1 MRWTRNLLIAVV
13 LVLVAALV
21 IVVLSPKKLPVEA
34 GTVERGPMQ
43 VTVEA
48 TGKTRVRDRYVVAAP
63 VGGQL
68 HRIELRAGDPVPESK
83 QVASITPISPPLLDA
98 RTRAEAQSRV
108 LVAEAARAEAASV
121 VERAKIA
128 RDHAN
133 RELERVRRL
142 VEGSALADEALDNAQ
157 FAATSA
163 SRELVS
169 AELALE
175 SARRSVE
182 AARSTLTIKASE
194 KGGASQIPV
203 FSPAEGRVLRVL
215 QQSEGPVQAGT
226 PLIEVGD
233 PRALEL
239 VAEVLTLDAVQVRAG
254 AQVMLEQYG
263 GNQPLAGVVRLVE
276 PSAFTK
282 ISALGVEEQ
291 RVNVVID
298 PASDDAWKAL
308 ADGFQAQAR
317 IVVWKAP
324 SVVKIPGS
332 ALFRSGGAWHA
343 FVIDAGRASKRTI
356 QVGHRNEASAEVLQG
371 VAQGDRVVL
380 FPSDKLTD
388 GARVTVR

>member
-21 IVVLSPKKLPVEA
+21 VAVLSPKKLPVEA
-34 GTVERGPMQ
+34 GTVEVGAMQ

-83 QVASITPISPPLLDA
+83 EVAHITPISPPLLDA

-108 LVAEAARAEAASV
+108 LVAEAARAEAASI

-133 RELERVRRL
+133 RELERVRKL
-142 VEGSALADEALDNAQ
+142 VEGNALADEALDNAQ
-157 FAATSA
+157 FAASSA

-169 AELALE
+169 AELGLE

-182 AARSTLTIKASE
+182 AARSTLMIKPSG
-194 KGGASQIPV
+194 KGSGTQIPV
-203 FSPAEGRVLRVL
+203 FSPAGGKVLRVL
-215 QQSEGPVQAGT
+215 QQSEAPVQAGT
-226 PLIEVGD
+226 PLVEVGD
-233 PRALEL
+233 PQALEL

-263 GNQPLAGVVRLVE
+263 GSLALAGVVRMVE

-291 RVNVVID
+291 RVNVIID
-298 PASDDAWKAL
+298 PASEGAWKAL

-317 IVVWKAP
+317 IVVWQAP
-324 SVVKIPGS
+324 SVVKMPAS
-332 ALFRSGGAWHA
+332 ALFRSGGAWQA
-343 FVIDAGRASKRTI
+343 FVINGDRAGKRTI
-356 QVGHRNEASAEVLQG
+356 QVGHRNEAFAEVLEG
-371 VAQGDRVVL
+371 VAQGERVVV
-380 FPSDKLTD
+380 FPSDKLAD

>member
-1 MRWTRNLLIAVV
+1 MRWTRNLLVAVV
-13 LVLVAALV
+13 LVLVAALLV
-21 IVVLSPKKLPVEA
+21 AVLSPKKLPVEA

-68 HRIELRAGDPVPESK
+68 HRIELRAGDAIAESK
-83 QVASITPISPPLLDA
+83 EVAQITPISPPLLDA

-108 LVAEAARAEAASV
+108 LVAEAAKAEAASV
-121 VERAKIA
+121 VERARIA

-133 RELERVRRL
+133 RDLERVRRL
-142 VEGSALADEALDNAQ
+142 VEGNALADEALDNAQ
-157 FAATSA
+157 FAASSA

-182 AARSTLTIKASE
+182 AARSTLMIKPAE
-194 KGGASQIPV
+194 KGKAAQIPV
-203 FSPAEGRVLRVL
+203 FSPASGKVLRVL
-215 QQSEGPVQAGT
+215 QQSEGPVQPGT

-233 PRALEL
+233 PQALEL

-263 GNQPLAGVVRLVE
+263 GAQPLAGVVRLVE

-291 RVNVVID
+291 RVNVIID
-298 PASDDAWKAL
+298 PASEGAWKAL

-317 IVVWKAP
+317 IVVWQAP
-324 SVVKIPGS
+324 SVVKIPAS
-332 ALFRSGGAWHA
+332 ALFRSGGAWQA
-343 FVIDAGRASKRTI
+343 FVLDGGKAFKRTI
-356 QVGHRNEASAEVLQG
+356 QVGHRNEAFAEALEG
-371 VAQGDRVVL
+371 VAQGDRVVV